1 MSQVAARGAV
11 TQLLHQWEV
20 ERPDLDLTAFRVV
33 AATMQL
39 AQVMESAFR
48 QFGQERFGM
57 GSGDLRILL
66 ALRRAGPPYALR
78 PTDLFSAL
86 LVSSGA
92 VTKQVDRL
100 VEAGFVE
107 RVVPEGNVKRSV
119 IALTAAG
126 VAAADAALDEITHSL
141 AGIGSSLAAM
151 RPADVGTML
160 RGLDLLL
167 AGAMSPPRDGAV
179 AAPSRA
185 SKPSTSTAP
194 PAKGRR
200 RER

>member
-1 MSQVAARGAV
+1 MNPAPARGAV
-11 TQLLHQWEV
+11 NQLLHQWEA

-39 AQVMESAFR
+39 AQILETEFR
-48 QFGQERFGM
+48 QFGQAHFGI

-78 PTDLFSAL
+78 PTDLFSSL

-100 VEAGFVE
+100 VDAGFVE

-119 IALTAAG
+119 IALTKAG
-126 VAAADAALDEITHSL
+126 VAVADAALDEITHSL
-141 AGIGSSLAAM
+141 AGIGSTLAAM
-151 RPADVGTML
+151 RPADVDKML

-167 AGAMSPPRDGAV
+167 AGAQTHVPE
-179 AAPSRA
+179 
-185 SKPSTSTAP
+185 P
-194 PAKGRR
+194 PAPVAPTKGRR
-200 RER
+200 RDR